1 MFDILTIFMR
11 ALILVGIPAGI
22 AGIAGE
28 IRYIL
33 EVWKRENMDL

>member
-22 AGIAGE
+22 AGIVRE
-28 IRYIL
+28 IRYMA

>member
-1 MFDILTIFMR
+1 MFDVLTIFMR

-28 IRYIL
+28 IRYML
-33 EVWKRENMDL
+33 EVWTRENMDL

>member
-1 MFDILTIFMR
+1 MSTLTIFMR

-22 AGIAGE
+22 AGIAWE
-28 IRYIL
+28 IRYML

>member
-1 MFDILTIFMR
+1 MFDILTIFIR

-28 IRYIL
+28 IRYML
-33 EVWKRENMDL
+33 EVWKHEDMDL